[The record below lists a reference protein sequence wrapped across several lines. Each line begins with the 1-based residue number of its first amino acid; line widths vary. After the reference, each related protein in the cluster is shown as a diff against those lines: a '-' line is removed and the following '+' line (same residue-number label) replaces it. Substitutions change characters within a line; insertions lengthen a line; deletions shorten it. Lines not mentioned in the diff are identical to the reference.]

1 MVNMIRDVVSN
12 IWERALS
19 VFSPGETKLGPEYK
33 SKTLMKFDRDK
44 LFKGHSGTI
53 CTFQGDICIYNQ
65 YYEAST
71 HQRVEGKD
79 VHTIIKQEFHNAKWL
94 EDKLDK
100 LVTLLKTLQ
109 YENMPENNYEFVLY
123 HQGLEFHITRY
134 YSYVS
139 KRYVSD
145 IDNMLNHWDS
155 IQIFRKMKRLYPI
168 VRQSFKD
175 MKIEQLA
182 EMFSELHHEANKTW
196 IIHPNIL
203 HGGTNNGTT

>member
-19 VFSPGETKLGPEYK
+19 VFSPGETKLGSEYK
-33 SKTLMKFDRDK
+33 SKTIMKFDRDK

-65 YYEAST
+65 YYLAST
-71 HQRVEGKD
+71 HQRIAGKD
-79 VHTIIKQEFHNAKWL
+79 VHTRIKQEFRNPQWL
-94 EDKLDK
+94 EYKLET
-100 LVTLLKTLQ
+100 LITLLKTLQ
-109 YENMPENNYEFVLY
+109 YENMPQSYNEFVMY
-123 HQGLEFHITRY
+123 HQGLEFHIMRHHSHVCTT
-134 YSYVS
+134 
-139 KRYVSD
+139 YVSD

-168 VRQSFKD
+168 VRQTIKD

-203 HGGTNNGTT
+203 QGGTKNGTT